1 MYIAIIFKTFR
12 NKKMNFEKKWKK
24 LLTRINEFGIIYE
37 RWGKKAKAIRSLK
50 TKQETSI
57 QEKQYSRN
65 NNQFIKKTLAKRF
78 ESYQMESLILAQDE
92 RWRHA

>member
-1 MYIAIIFKTFR
+1 MVIYTSAER
-12 NKKMNFEKKWKK
+12 EKAW
-24 LLTRINEFGIIYE
+24 
-37 RWGKKAKAIRSLK
+37 AIRSLK

-65 NNQFIKKTLAKRF
+65 NNQIIKKTLAKRF

>member
-1 MYIAIIFKTFR
+1 MWE
-12 NKKMNFEKKWKK
+12 KMWKK
-24 LLTRINEFGIIYE
+24 LKKPLTKRGWFGNIYE
-37 RWGKKAKAIRSLK
+37 RWARKAQAIRSLK

-57 QEKQYSRN
+57 QEKQYSRKTIN
-65 NNQFIKKTLAKRF
+65 KFIKKTLAKRF

>member
-1 MYIAIIFKTFR
+1 MVIYTSAER
-12 NKKMNFEKKWKK
+12 EKAW
-24 LLTRINEFGIIYE
+24 
-37 RWGKKAKAIRSLK
+37 AIRSLK

-57 QEKQYSRN
+57 QEKQYSRKTIN
-65 NNQFIKKTLAKRF
+65 KFIKKTLAKRF